1 MRQGRN
7 DGVRPS
13 RMPTGADAEKSH
25 GAGGFPASPTRRRR
39 RPHLD
44 RRQTQEALRINNNN
58 FPPDILQCRPKI
70 KKTSELSSLSRSS
83 SSYSSKTFFFPRRN
97 PTWYSRPS
105 LYYSKC
111 SHFSDARPCGQV
123 QGHFYDGTF
132 FNCLIRV

>member
-44 RRQTQEALRINNNN
+44 RRQAQEALRINNNN

-70 KKTSELSSLSRSS
+70 KKKPLSSHLSPDQRRRIVVKPSS
-83 SSYSSKTFFFPRRN
+83 SHDAIRLGIVDLLFIIPNVPTFQMRGHVA
-97 PTWYSRPS
+97 
-105 LYYSKC
+105 KC
-111 SHFSDARPCGQV
+111 KAIFMTVRFSIV
-123 QGHFYDGTF
+123 
-132 FNCLIRV
+132 